1 MSDLLR
7 LDQWLLAKKLVNSR
21 ERAGEMIR
29 KGSVQVDGEVVTKPG
44 RKYPADIDISLLEAP
59 MPWVSRGALKLEAA
73 LAHFGVDP
81 KACVCLDVGASTG
94 GFTEVLLHHGAKKVF
109 ALDSGTGQLAERLR
123 IHSQVVNLEQQNIR
137 ATTQQVLGE
146 AVDLIAIDVSFI
158 SLTLVLP
165 ELKQLMKPD
174 AQVVALVKPQFE
186 VGKDG
191 LGKNGIVRD
200 VRKREEALNTVIRF
214 AEERGFSCLGRMDS
228 PISGG
233 DGNREYLIHL
243 K

>member
-1 MSDLLR
+1 MSDVLR
-7 LDQWLLAKKLVNSR
+7 LDQWLLEKKLVNSR

-29 KGSVQVDGEVVTKPG
+29 KGSVQVDGVVVTKPG
-44 RKYPADIDISLLEAP
+44 RKYPEDIDIALLEAP

-73 LAHFGVDP
+73 LTHFRVDP
-81 KACVCLDVGASTG
+81 VDCVCLDVGASTG
-94 GFTEVLLHHGAKKVF
+94 GFTELLLHHGAKKVF
-109 ALDSGTGQLAERLR
+109 ALDSGTGQLADSLR
-123 IHSQVVNLEQQNIR
+123 SHPQVVNLEQQNIR

-146 AVDLIAIDVSFI
+146 AVDLVVIDVSFI

-165 ELKQLMKPD
+165 ELKRLIKPG
-174 AQVVALVKPQFE
+174 AQIVALVKPQFE
-186 VGKDG
+186 VGKEG

-200 VRKREEALNTVIRF
+200 LRRREEALNKVVRF
-214 AEERGFSCLGRMDS
+214 SEEQGFTCLGRMDS